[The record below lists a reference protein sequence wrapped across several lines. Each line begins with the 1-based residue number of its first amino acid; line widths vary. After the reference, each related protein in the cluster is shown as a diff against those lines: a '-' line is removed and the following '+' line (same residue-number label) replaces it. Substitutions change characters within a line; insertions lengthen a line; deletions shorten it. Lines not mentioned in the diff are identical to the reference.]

1 MKKLVL
7 LMIVAG
13 ATVTGLYIAYV
24 LTRPEKVI
32 GFGEKIHHDD
42 FDYSVLKVEKLK
54 TLGDGTRSVSTQG
67 TFYVVTLKVEN
78 NAIRVN
84 HQWDISMAYVA
95 DQTGRKYHH
104 SVKAQE
110 SWDDAKGVQNTALHN
125 TPHGSFETADIVFDL
140 PENVQNPCLKIWKD
154 VLMGDMFDGVA
165 YRRVKVQLN

>member
-7 LMIVAG
+7 LMIVVG

-84 HQWDISMAYVA
+84 HQWDISMAYVE
-95 DQTGRKYHH
+95 DQTGRKYRH
-104 SVKAQE
+104 SVKAQKV
-110 SWDDAKGVQNTALHN
+110 WDEAQSIPNAAVHN
-125 TPHGSFETADIVFDL
+125 TSHGAVETADIVFDL
-140 PENVQNPCLKIWKD
+140 PEIVQNPCLKIWKD